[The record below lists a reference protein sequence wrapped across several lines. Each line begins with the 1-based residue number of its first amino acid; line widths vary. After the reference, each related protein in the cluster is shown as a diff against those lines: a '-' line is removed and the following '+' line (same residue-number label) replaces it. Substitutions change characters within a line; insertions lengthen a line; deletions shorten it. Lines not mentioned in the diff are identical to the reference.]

1 MSGCKIRAENRDKL
15 QIIKERPGYGEFDIL
30 PVFMFGRIG
39 QIADKTPFTVGGCQE
54 RRSTQESEQ
63 RFDNHTDKLTDCVRF
78 WREDGKSKKTSILHK
93 APWDSLWRMEVLR
106 GCRPVW
112 I

>member
-39 QIADKTPFTVGGCQE
+39 QIADKTPFTVGGVPRTAEHPGE
-54 RRSTQESEQ
+54 RAA
-63 RFDNHTDKLTDCVRF
+63 V
-78 WREDGKSKKTSILHK
+78 
-93 APWDSLWRMEVLR
+93 
-106 GCRPVW
+106 
-112 I
+112 